1 MLNASCAL
9 GNAIICTS
17 DQGGIDVLTSSTK
30 NTITHYSEK
39 ARHYFDLYNSV
50 EAENVH
56 SDWKAFLQN
65 ANKSTALDVGAGSG
79 RDANWLAEQGWKVTA
94 AEPADELRNL
104 AQANSHNSVIW
115 CNASLP
121 ALTALPQ
128 APKTYDLILLS
139 AVWMHLPKDERPPAL
154 KRLAELLSVNG
165 TMYISLRFGPNDEA
179 RPMHPV
185 SFEELAT
192 LAKSNRLIARNLN
205 TVPNQDGLKRDDVK
219 WVTVEVVKIAD

>member
-1 MLNASCAL
+1 M
-9 GNAIICTS
+9 
-17 DQGGIDVLTSSTK
+17 TSSTK

-39 ARHYFDLYNSV
+39 AQHYYDLYNSV
-50 EAENVH
+50 DAESVH

-65 ANKSTALDVGAGSG
+65 TKAGTALDAGAGSG
-79 RDANWLAEQGWKVTA
+79 RDANWLAEQGWKVVA

-104 AQANSHNSVIW
+104 AQANSHNSVTW

-139 AVWMHLPKDERPPAL
+139 AVWMHLPEAERPPAL
-154 KRLAELLSVNG
+154 KRLADLLSVSG
-165 TMYISLRFGPNDEA
+165 KMYISLRFGPNDEA

-185 SFEELAT
+185 SYEELAT
-192 LAKSNRLIARNLN
+192 LAKNNGLTAHNLN
-205 TVPNQDGLKRDDVK
+205 PIPSQDGLKRDDVK
-219 WVTVEVVKIAD
+219 WVTVEVVEG